1 MSNPEISFKYM
12 QNGQTKLHTN
22 GSQNLKELVY
32 HIYGRDISR
41 ELIEIDSSSEL
52 LEIHGFLLQNLR
64 SPGGTGTLKTTMS
77 MEDM

>member
-52 LEIHGFLLQNLR
+52 LRFMVFLQNLR